1 VSSTSVALAVAVL
14 GLVWA
19 VSGLAMA
26 LLSRATVS
34 AVALTVAGAGTLAAT
49 ITQAMTTQAMTT
61 QTTGAPG
68 LTRFLLVASWAL
80 AMPLAVTAYPAL
92 QWRHPVD
99 AVALT
104 TVVGAGILATL
115 QPQSQPVLDATGV
128 VLGSVLVVHTWWRLE
143 RAPRRARSALA
154 WLAVVGT
161 GAALIGLVVGFLT
174 PTPAGAVVAT
184 LAAALVGPAML
195 VGATRPDVVDVRVV
209 VVQLVV
215 VTAVLIGYIALFTLL
230 ASLLEVI
237 LGRPAAVAELAVAGA
252 LATLP
257 LPALRTAL
265 RGVVDELLFG
275 LRADPL
281 DAATHVAGSDVGDP
295 VLALRAVREALDL
308 PYAVLRVAGE
318 SVASSGRSATSTTT
332 LPLTLGADV
341 VGELEVGLRPG
352 EVSLSG
358 DDRNVLALVAPLLAL
373 TARSAALAAALQES
387 REQSVT
393 AIEEERRRLRR
404 DLHDGLGPRLS
415 GIAFTADAARNSV
428 RTDPDAAEA
437 LLAQLRAETSTAID
451 EIRGLVYAMRPPA
464 LDELGLVRAIRQQ
477 ALALRTPEGTPLRLT
492 VQAPPTLPPL
502 TAAVEVAAYRIVV
515 EALTNAARH
524 SGSDTVTAA
533 LSADAGALTIEV
545 HDRGAK
551 RQGRWKAGVGMSSMR
566 ERAAEIGGSIE
577 VGPGDTGGRVRAR
590 LPLSV

>member
-128 VLGSVLVVHTWWRLE
+128 VLGSVLVAHTWWRLE

-154 WLAVVGT
+154 WLAAVGT
-161 GAALIGLVVGFLT
+161 GAALVGLVTGFLT

-195 VGATRPDVVDVRVV
+195 VGATRPDVVDVR
-209 VVQLVV
+209 VV

-477 ALALRTPEGTPLRLT
+477 ALALRTPEGMPLRLT